1 MTDFF
6 RQKFAQ
12 VTNPPIDPLREAI
25 VMSLE
30 TCCGAELNVFKAT
43 PEHAHRLIL
52 TTPVLSPRKFTA
64 LVSQDDPAFA
74 SHTLSL
80 GYDPEQQS
88 LHQALK
94 ALCAEAEA
102 QVRAGKVILVLTD
115 AELAKG
121 LIPIQAALAVGAV
134 HSHLGRLALRP
145 NANIVVETGYARD
158 AHQMAVLFGVGATA
172 VYPWLAYQVMA
183 DMHRIGELTGNPAD
197 GRENYR
203 KGLQKGLFKILS
215 KMGISTLASYRGSM
229 LFEAVG
235 LSDEVMDLCFVGMA
249 SRIQGAGF
257 AELQMQQALLA
268 KDAWTPRKGISQGGM
283 FKYVHGHEYHAYNP
297 DVVMTLQAAVQEG
310 SYTKWKKFAQLVNER
325 PVATI
330 RDLLKLKPAETPLAL
345 EEVEPI
351 EDLLPRFDSAGMSLG
366 ALA

>member
-1 MTDFF
+1 
-6 RQKFAQ
+6 
-12 VTNPPIDPLREAI
+12 
-25 VMSLE
+25 E

-74 SHTLSL
+74 SHMLPL
-80 GYDPEQQS
+80 GYDPEQTS
-88 LHQALK
+88 LQQAIT
-94 ALCAEAEA
+94 ALCQEAEA
-102 QVRAGKVILVLTD
+102 QVKAGKVILVLSD
-115 AELAKG
+115 AELPKG
-121 LIPIQAALAVGAV
+121 QLPIQAALAVGAV

-183 DMHRIGELTGNPAD
+183 DMHRTGELTGNPAD
-197 GRENYR
+197 ARENYR

-235 LSDEVMDLCFVGMA
+235 LADEVMETCFVGMA
-249 SRIQGAGF
+249 SR
-257 AELQMQQALLA
+257 
-268 KDAWTPRKGISQGGM
+268 
-283 FKYVHGHEYHAYNP
+283 
-297 DVVMTLQAAVQEG
+297 
-310 SYTKWKKFAQLVNER
+310 
-325 PVATI
+325 
-330 RDLLKLKPAETPLAL
+330 
-345 EEVEPI
+345 
-351 EDLLPRFDSAGMSLG
+351 
-366 ALA
+366 